1 MAYDCC
7 PAEGQRAHRKLLER
21 AHLALRLPDLVKTV
35 FNSLHEKVPF
45 EDAFEHEVESSELDS
60 SEVAMEIV
68 DE

>member
-1 MAYDCC
+1 M
-7 PAEGQRAHRKLLER
+7 
-21 AHLALRLPDLVKTV
+21 KTV

-45 EDAFEHEVESSELDS
+45 EDAFEHDVESFELDS